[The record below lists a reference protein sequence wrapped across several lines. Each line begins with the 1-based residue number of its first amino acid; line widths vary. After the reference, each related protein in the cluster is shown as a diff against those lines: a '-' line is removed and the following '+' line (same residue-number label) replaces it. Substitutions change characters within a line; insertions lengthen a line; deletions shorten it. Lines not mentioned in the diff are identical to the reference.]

1 MTKEEHLWTVFVPY
15 QFLVLSDG
23 QLYGKVNRKFNR
35 IYIVGLGSNNITNGS
50 RSSED
55 IIGQWSCD
63 FQGKPNYR
71 NTNGSNKNRNV
82 WLRLYSCSTGK
93 IDCLLHVGDKR
104 MHVNCILFNPHNILE
119 SYFLQN
125 QSALNEPAEND
136 IIKPLISY
144 SNVACNNLQQD
155 ETYIGK
161 LKKTVNN
168 IQISNN
174 ILQFWTMLYSI
185 LTIAIDNR

>member
-15 QFLVLSDG
+15 QFLVLPNG
-23 QLYGKVNRKFNR
+23 QLYGKVNRKVNR
-35 IYIVGLGSNNITNGS
+35 IYIVGLGSNNITNGL

-63 FQGKPNYR
+63 FQGEPNYR
-71 NTNGSNKNRNV
+71 NTNGSNKNQNV

-93 IDCLLHVGDKR
+93 IDCLLQVGDRR

-125 QSALNEPAEND
+125 RSALNEPAEND
-136 IIKPLISY
+136 IIKPLILY
-144 SNVACNNLQQD
+144 SNVACSNLQQD

-161 LKKTVNN
+161 LKQTVNN

-185 LTIAIDNR
+185 LTITIDNR